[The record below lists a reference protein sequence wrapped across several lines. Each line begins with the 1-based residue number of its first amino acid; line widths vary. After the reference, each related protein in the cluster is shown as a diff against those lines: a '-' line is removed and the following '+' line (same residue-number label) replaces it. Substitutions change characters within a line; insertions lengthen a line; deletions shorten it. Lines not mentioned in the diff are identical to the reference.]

1 MRAVVQRVSSA
12 SVDIDGRQVAR
23 IESGLLALV
32 GFGEGDGK
40 KDIHWM
46 ANKLS
51 GLRIFEDADG
61 KMNLSVL
68 DTGGSILVVP
78 NFTLY
83 GDCQK
88 GRRPSFSSAAAPEK
102 ARELFDRLVGLL
114 KECGVPTP
122 KGTFGAHMHVEL
134 TNDGPVTLIIES
146 PQ

>member
-12 SVDIDGRQVAR
+12 SVSADDREVGGID
-23 IESGLLALV
+23 SGLVVLV
-32 GFGEGDGK
+32 GFGEGDGER
-40 KDIHWM
+40 DIHWM

-51 GLRIFEDADG
+51 GLRVFEDADG

-102 ARELFDRLVGLL
+102 ARKLFDRLVGLL
-114 KECGVPTP
+114 KECGVPST
-122 KGTFGAHMHVEL
+122 KGIFGAHMQVQL
-134 TNDGPVTLIIES
+134 INDGPVTLIIES